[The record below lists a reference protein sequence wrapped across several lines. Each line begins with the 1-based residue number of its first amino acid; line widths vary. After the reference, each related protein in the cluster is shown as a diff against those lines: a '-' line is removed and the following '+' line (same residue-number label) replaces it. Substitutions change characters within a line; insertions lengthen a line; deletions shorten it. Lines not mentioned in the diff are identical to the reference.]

1 MTQVWGALL
10 IFVVCPLLGG
20 LPLTGW
26 WVQLATGK
34 RLAQIGTGNVGVS
47 AAFYHGG
54 TAVGLGGVFLEAFKG
69 IGAVLLARHFFPT
82 DPIWPVV
89 ALMALVMGRYWLSRG
104 AGVTNVSWG
113 FLAYDPLV
121 AVLGWLLSLIA
132 FTVLRERKQ
141 GRLFALV
148 LLPVLT
154 GMIHNDGARLVA
166 VACLMS
172 LIGWIYQKL
181 PDDLE
186 LPTQGTRTES
196 RRLFRFFRGES
207 ALQALDQVLD
217 PAVVGNKAATL
228 SQLKAWGYPVP
239 MGYILRAGDD
249 PAALLGLAEPS
260 PQQPLVVRS
269 SAVGEDGLGASAAG
283 QYVSV
288 TDVVDQEGLNGA
300 IATCFQAYN
309 RPSAAKYRQDQGLS
323 EAAMNVLVQQQ
334 IQGVISG
341 VAFSRDPIARCGH
354 NVVIE
359 ALPGP
364 ASQVVSGQITPRR
377 YHVAI
382 TSEDM
387 NPGDDWQLSDAVD
400 LPIESD
406 GEDSGVS
413 DESNES
419 GELDVGAFHGTPLRD
434 YPIPSRLI
442 QQIAYLTRHLE
453 CRFGDIPQD
462 VEWTYDGEQIWVLQ
476 SRPITTLVPLWTRK
490 IAAEVIPGVIR
501 PLTWSINQPLTCGV
515 WGDLFT
521 IVLGQR
527 AVGLDFSQTAMLHR
541 AHAYFNATL
550 LGDIFLRMGLPAES
564 LEFLT
569 RGAKFSRPPIVSTLR
584 NVPGLVK
591 LAKREWHLTK
601 RFARDNQEHFQPGL
615 DSLRSPYTLSPEDIK
630 QQIETILALLEKAT
644 FYNILG
650 PLSFAL
656 RKAILK
662 VDSAQLNYR
671 TNPEI
676 AAVEAIKDIARWQAF
691 LLDQLETVPT
701 DNEDLFEA
709 LAQLPESDQLFDQLD
724 GFLATYGYLSEVA
737 TDISVPT
744 WREQP
749 APVRTLLATFLR
761 QSPAAVPN
769 GPTNGSTNGS
779 SNGSVG
785 STKTDWKQRQVQTRL
800 DLKGQVAEVYNR
812 LLAEL
817 RTCFL
822 ALERHYIGNSSLQQA
837 GDIFF
842 LTWPEIKT
850 WGMSSALATRD
861 VQTSPADGITTRRQQ
876 YQADQNWTPPYLVY
890 GKDPLALS
898 IAPRTPRQTGRL
910 LTGIG
915 ASPGTLEGEVQ
926 VLTTLDTTV
935 PINQNTILVVPYTD
949 AGWAPLLANLGGLIA
964 EVGGQLSHGAIVAR
978 EYGIPAVMDVA
989 DVTQRLR
996 TGQRVRIDGQ
1006 QGTVEIL

>member
-10 IFVVCPLLGG
+10 IFAVCPLLGG

-34 RLAQIGTGNVGVS
+34 RLSQIGTGNVGVS

-54 TAVGLGGVFLEAFKG
+54 TVVGIGAVFLEAFKG
-69 IGAVLLARHFFPT
+69 IGAVLLARYFFPT

-121 AVLGWLLSLIA
+121 AILGWLLSLIA

-166 VACLMS
+166 VACLMG

-186 LPTQGTRTES
+186 LPAQGTRTES

-249 PAALLGLAEPS
+249 PSALLGLAEPTAT
-260 PQQPLVVRS
+260 QPLVVRS

-288 TDVVDQEGLNGA
+288 TDVVAQEGLDSA

-309 RPSAAKYRQDQGLS
+309 RPSAVKYRQDQGLS

-382 TSEDM
+382 TSDDM
-387 NPGDDWQLSDAVD
+387 NPGDGWQLSDAVD
-400 LPIESD
+400 LPLEPHD
-406 GEDSGVS
+406 D
-413 DESNES
+413 NP
-419 GELDVGAFHGTPLRD
+419 DVGPFHGTALPIRH
-434 YPIPSRLI
+434 PIPDRLI

-453 CRFGDIPQD
+453 RRFGDIPQD

-521 IVLGQR
+521 IVLGKR
-527 AVGLDFSQTAMLHR
+527 AAGLDFSQTAMLHR
-541 AHAYFNATL
+541 SHAYFNATL
-550 LGDIFLRMGLPAES
+550 LGDIFIRMGLPAES

-569 RGAKFSRPPIVSTLR
+569 RGAKFSRPPLVSTLR
-584 NVPGLVK
+584 NVPGLMK
-591 LAKREWHLTK
+591 LAKREWQLTK
-601 RFARDNQEHFQPGL
+601 SFAQDNQEHFQPGL
-615 DSLRSPYTLSPEDIK
+615 DSLQSPYTLSAEEIK
-630 QQIETILALLEKAT
+630 RQVETILALLEKAT

-671 TNPEI
+671 SNPEI

-691 LLDQLETVPT
+691 LLEQLETIPE

-761 QSPAAVPN
+761 QSPASVP
-769 GPTNGSTNGS
+769 NGSTNGAT
-779 SNGSVG
+779 NG

-842 LTWPEIKT
+842 LTWSEIKT
-850 WGMSSALATRD
+850 WGMSSALATCD
-861 VQTSPADGITTRRQQ
+861 MQNSPADSITTRRQQ
-876 YQADQNWTPPYLVY
+876 HQADQDWAPPYLVY
-890 GKDPLALS
+890 GRAPLTLS

>member
-1 MTQVWGALL
+1 MAQVWGALL
-10 IFVVCPLLGG
+10 IFLICPLLGG

-26 WVQLATGK
+26 WVQLTTGK
-34 RLAQIGTGNVGVS
+34 RLSQIGTGNVGVS

-54 TAVGLGGVFLEAFKG
+54 TVVGLGAVALEAFKG
-69 IGAVLLARHFFPT
+69 IGAVLLARQFFPV

-113 FLAYDPLV
+113 FLVYDPLV
-121 AVLGWLLSLIA
+121 AGLGWLLSLIA

-141 GRLFALV
+141 GRMFALV

-154 GMIHNDGARLVA
+154 GLVRNDIMRFVA
-166 VACLMS
+166 VACLMG

-196 RRLFRFFRGES
+196 RRFFRFFRGES
-207 ALQALDQVLD
+207 ALQALDQILD

-228 SQLKAWGYPVP
+228 SQLKNWGYPVP

-249 PAALLGLAEPS
+249 PAALFSLCQPS

-288 TDVVDQEGLNGA
+288 TDVVDQKGLEGA

-309 RPSAAKYRQDQGLS
+309 HPSAARYRQDLGLPETS
-323 EAAMNVLVQQQ
+323 MNVLVQQQ

-341 VAFSRDPIARCGH
+341 VAFSRDPITRCGH
-354 NVVIE
+354 DIVIE

-364 ASQVVSGQITPRR
+364 ASQVVSGQVTPQR
-377 YHVAI
+377 YHVTI
-382 TSEDM
+382 TPEDM
-387 NPGDDWQLSDAVD
+387 PPGGNWQLSDAVD
-400 LPIESD
+400 LPMEPRDQSM
-406 GEDSGVS
+406 
-413 DESNES
+413 
-419 GELDVGAFHGTPLRD
+419 DVGALHATPLPIRK
-434 YPIPSRLI
+434 PIPDRLI

-453 CRFGDIPQD
+453 QQFGDIPQD
-462 VEWTYDGEQIWVLQ
+462 VEWTYDGQQIWVLQ
-476 SRPITTLVPLWTRK
+476 SRPITTLIPLWTRK
-490 IAAEVIPGVIR
+490 IAAEVIPGVIH

-521 IVLGQR
+521 LVLGKR
-527 AVGLDFSQTAMLHR
+527 AAGLDFSQTAMLHR
-541 AHAYFNATL
+541 SYAYFNATL
-550 LGDIFLRMGLPAES
+550 LGDIFIRMGLPAES

-569 RGAKFSRPPIVSTLR
+569 RGAKFSRPPLVSTLR
-584 NVPGLVK
+584 NVPGLLK
-591 LAKREWHLTK
+591 LASREWTLEKDFKQDYQT
-601 RFARDNQEHFQPGL
+601 HFQPRL
-615 DSLRSPYTLSPEDIK
+615 EALKSPATLPPKEIAHQVEIIFSLLKR
-630 QQIETILALLEKAT
+630 AT

-662 VDSAQLNYR
+662 VDSDQLNYR
-671 TNPEI
+671 SNPEI
-676 AAVEAIKDIARWQAF
+676 AAIETIKNLAQRYSYLVQQLKTPSADAPSADGEE
-691 LLDQLETVPT
+691 LLQ
-701 DNEDLFEA
+701 A
-709 LAQLPESDQLFDQLD
+709 LAQLPDSAPLFEQFDA
-724 GFLATYGYLSEVA
+724 FLSKYGYLSEVA

-744 WREQP
+744 WQEQP
-749 APVRTLLATFLR
+749 APVRALLATFLK
-761 QSPAAVPN
+761 QPPAAHKE
-769 GPTNGSTNGS
+769 S
-779 SNGSVG
+779 SNSVSQTG
-785 STKTDWKQRQVQTRL
+785 WKQRQVQARL
-800 DLKGQVAEVYNR
+800 DLKGHIAEVYNR

-817 RTCFL
+817 RACFL
-822 ALERHYIGNSSLQQA
+822 ALEAHHLQHQSLQQP

-842 LTWPEIKT
+842 LTWPEIKD
-850 WGMSSALATRD
+850 WGTSSELAVYDQDRL
-861 VQTSPADGITTRRQQ
+861 SPLEQIAIRRQQ
-876 YQADQNWTPPYLVY
+876 HQADHDWVPPYLVY
-890 GKDPLALS
+890 GKDPITLS
-898 IAPRTPRQTGRL
+898 TAPRTPQQTGRL

-926 VLTTLDTTV
+926 VLTTLDTSV

-978 EYGIPAVMDVA
+978 EYGIPAVMDVT
-989 DVTQRLR
+989 DVTQRLH

>member
-1 MTQVWGALL
+1 MEQVWGALL
-10 IFVVCPLLGG
+10 IFVVCPLWGG

-34 RLAQIGTGNVGVS
+34 RLSQIGTGNVGVS

-54 TAVGLGGVFLEAFKG
+54 TVVGIGAVFLEAFKG
-69 IGAVLLARHFFPT
+69 IGAVLLARYFFPG

-89 ALMALVMGRYWLSRG
+89 ALIALVMGRYWLSQG

-113 FLAYDPLV
+113 FLVYDPLV
-121 AVLGWLLSLIA
+121 AVLGWLLSLVA

-141 GRLFALV
+141 GRMFALV

-154 GMIHNDGARLVA
+154 GMVHNDGLRLGA
-166 VACLMS
+166 VACLMA

-186 LPTQGTRTES
+186 LPDQGTRTES

-207 ALQALDQVLD
+207 ALQALDHVLD
-217 PAVVGNKAATL
+217 ATVVGNKAATL

-249 PAALLGLAEPS
+249 PAALLDLCQPT

-269 SAVGEDGLGASAAG
+269 SAVGEDGLGASSAG

-288 TDVVDQEGLNGA
+288 TDVVSEQGLNGA

-309 RPSAAKYRQDQGLS
+309 RPSAAQYRQDLGLP
-323 EAAMNVLVQQQ
+323 EAPMNVLVQQQ
-334 IQGVISG
+334 ISGVISG

-364 ASQVVSGQITPRR
+364 ASQVVSGQITPQR
-377 YHVAI
+377 YQVTI
-382 TSEDM
+382 TPEDLQS
-387 NPGDDWQLSDAVD
+387 DDHWQLSDAVD
-400 LPIESD
+400 LPMAPHGD
-406 GEDSGVS
+406 NPDDPAG
-413 DESNES
+413 ES
-419 GELDVGAFHGTPLRD
+419 GSPSGESSPSALSSQT
-434 YPIPSRLI
+434 PIPHRLI

-453 CRFGDIPQD
+453 KRFGDVPQD
-462 VEWTYDGEQIWVLQ
+462 VEWTYDGNQIWVLQ
-476 SRPITTLVPLWTRK
+476 SRPITTLMPLWTRK

-521 IVLGQR
+521 LVLGQR
-527 AVGLDFSQTAMLHR
+527 VAGLDFSQTAMLHR
-541 AHAYFNATL
+541 SHAYFNATL

-569 RGAKFSRPPIVSTLR
+569 RGAKFSRPPIMATLR
-584 NVPGLVK
+584 NLPGLMK
-591 LAKREWHLTK
+591 LVRREWHLTQQ
-601 RFARDNQEHFQPGL
+601 FERDNRQHFQPGF
-615 DSLRSPYTLSPEDIK
+615 DALRSPYELSAEEIK
-630 QQIETILALLEKAT
+630 QQIGTILALLEKAT
-644 FYNILG
+644 VYNILG

-656 RKAILK
+656 RKAILQ
-662 VDSAQLNYR
+662 VDSAALDYR
-671 TNPEI
+671 SNPEI
-676 AAVEAIKDIARWQAF
+676 AAIEAIKDIARWQSF
-691 LLDQLETVPT
+691 LLTQLDTVP
-701 DNEDLFEA
+701 EPPEALFES
-709 LAQLPESDQLFDQLD
+709 LAQLPESDQLFEQLD
-724 GFLATYGYLSEVA
+724 AFLLAYGHLSEVA
-737 TDISVPT
+737 TDISVPR

-749 APVRTLLATFLR
+749 APVKMLLATFLK
-761 QSPAAVPN
+761 QP
-769 GPTNGSTNGS
+769 PTTTDKS
-779 SNGSVG
+779 SHNV
-785 STKTDWKQRQVQTRL
+785 TKPGWKQRQVQIRL
-800 DLKGQVAEVYNR
+800 DLKGQVADVYNR

-817 RTCFL
+817 RICFL
-822 ALERHYIGNSSLQQA
+822 ALERHYIGDNSLQQA

-842 LTWPEIKT
+842 LTWPEIKE
-850 WGMSSALATRD
+850 WGASSALALNPLPD
-861 VQTSPADGITTRRQQ
+861 PPLDKIATRRQQ
-876 YQADQNWTPPYLVY
+876 YQADCVWRSPHLVY
-890 GKDPLALS
+890 GKDPMVLS
-898 IAPRTPRQTGRL
+898 MAPRTPEQTGRL

-926 VLTTLDTTV
+926 VLNTLDTTV
-935 PINQNTILVVPYTD
+935 TINRNTILVVPYTD

-978 EYGIPAVMDVA
+978 EYGIPAVMDVT

-1006 QGTVEIL
+1006 LGTVEIL

>member
-1 MTQVWGALL
+1 MAQVWGALL

-20 LPLTGW
+20 LPLTGL

-34 RLAQIGTGNVGVS
+34 RLSQIGTGNVGVS

-54 TAVGLGGVFLEAFKG
+54 TVVGLGAVFLEAFKG
-69 IGAVLLARHFFPT
+69 IGAVLLARHFFPV

-113 FLAYDPLV
+113 FLVYDPLV
-121 AVLGWLLSLIA
+121 AVLGWLLSLVA

-141 GRLFALV
+141 GRMFALV

-154 GMIHNDGARLVA
+154 GMVHNDGMRLVA
-166 VACLMS
+166 VACLMG

-217 PAVVGNKAATL
+217 PVVVGNKAATL
-228 SQLKAWGYPVP
+228 SQLKAWRYPVP
-239 MGYILRAGDD
+239 MGYILQAGDD
-249 PAALLGLAEPS
+249 PVALLELCQPS

-288 TDVVDQEGLNGA
+288 TDVVSQDGLVSA
-300 IATCFQAYN
+300 IAQCFQAYN
-309 RPSAAKYRQDQGLS
+309 RPSAVKYRQDQGLS

-334 IQGVISG
+334 IPGVISG
-341 VAFSRDPIARCGH
+341 VAFSRDPIARCGN

-364 ASQVVSGQITPRR
+364 ASQVVSGQLTPRR
-377 YHVAI
+377 YHVTI
-382 TSEDM
+382 TPEDM
-387 NPGDDWQLSDAVD
+387 QGDDWQLSDAVD
-400 LPIESD
+400 LPMESD
-406 GEDSGVS
+406 AADP
-413 DESNES
+413 
-419 GELDVGAFHGTPLRD
+419 VGNANPTHSPFSILHS
-434 YPIPSRLI
+434 PIPDRLI
-442 QQIAYLTRHLE
+442 QQIAYLTRQLE
-453 CRFGDIPQD
+453 RRFGDIPQD

-476 SRPITTLVPLWTRK
+476 SRPITTLIPLWTRK

-515 WGDLFT
+515 WGDVFT
-521 IVLGQR
+521 IVLGKR
-527 AVGLDFSQTAMLHR
+527 AAGLDFSQTAMLHR
-541 AHAYFNATL
+541 SNAYFNATL

-569 RGAKFSRPPIVSTLR
+569 RGAKFSRPPLMATLR
-584 NVPGLVK
+584 NLPGLMK
-591 LAKREWHLTK
+591 LATREWHLVQH
-601 RFARDNQEHFQPGL
+601 FNRDNRDYFQPGL
-615 DSLRSPYTLSPEDIK
+615 DALRSPYQLSPDAIK
-630 QQIETILALLEKAT
+630 EQVETILALLERAT

-656 RKAILK
+656 RKAVLK
-662 VDSAQLNYR
+662 VDSGQLNYR
-671 TNPEI
+671 ANPEI
-676 AAVEAIKDIARWQAF
+676 AAIETIKDIARWQSF
-691 LLDQLETVPT
+691 LLTQL
-701 DNEDLFEA
+701 DNIPDDHGELFEA
-709 LAQLPESDQLFDQLD
+709 LEQLPESDQLFEQLD
-724 GFLATYGYLSEVA
+724 AFLVTYGYLSEAA
-737 TDISVPT
+737 TDIAVPR
-744 WREQP
+744 WCEQP
-749 APVRTLLATFLR
+749 APVKTLLATFLK
-761 QSPAAVPN
+761 QPPGN
-769 GPTNGSTNGS
+769 T
-779 SNGSVG
+779 SNTSNDEPKQG
-785 STKTDWKQRQVQTRL
+785 WKQRQVQTRL
-800 DLKGQVAEVYNR
+800 DLKGNVAEVYNR

-817 RTCFL
+817 RMCFL
-822 ALERHYIGNSSLQQA
+822 ALERHYIGDKSLQRS

-842 LTWPEIKT
+842 LTWPEIRE
-850 WGMSSALATRD
+850 WGTSSALAIGDTPGD
-861 VQTSPADGITTRRQQ
+861 DKIATRRQQ
-876 YQADQNWTPPYLVY
+876 YQVDHVWKPPYLVY
-890 GKDPLALS
+890 GKDPMALS
-898 IAPRTPRQTGRL
+898 TAPRTPQQTGRL

-915 ASPGTLEGEVQ
+915 ASPGTLEGNVQ

-1006 QGTVEIL
+1006 QGTVEILSVETDADVWGG

>member
-10 IFVVCPLLGG
+10 IFLVCPLLGG

-26 WVQLATGK
+26 WVQLLTGK
-34 RLAQIGTGNVGVS
+34 RLSQIGTGNVGVS

-54 TAVGLGGVFLEAFKG
+54 TVAGLGAVALEAFKG
-69 IGAVLLARHFFPT
+69 IGAVLLADYFFPA

-113 FLAYDPLV
+113 FLVYDPVV
-121 AVLGWLLSLIA
+121 AILGWLLSLIA

-141 GRLFALV
+141 GRVFALV

-154 GMIHNDGARLVA
+154 GLVHNDGRRLVA
-166 VACLMS
+166 VACLMG

-186 LPTQGTRTES
+186 LPTQGTRMES

-207 ALQALDQVLD
+207 ALLALDQVLD
-217 PAVVGNKAATL
+217 ATKVGNKAATL
-228 SQLKAWGYPVP
+228 SQLKTWGYPVP
-239 MGYILRAGDD
+239 MGYILQAGDD
-249 PAALLGLAEPS
+249 PSALFELCQPS
-260 PQQPLVVRS
+260 NDQPIVVRS
-269 SAVGEDGLGASAAG
+269 SAMGEDGLGASAAG

-288 TDVVDQEGLNGA
+288 TDVVSRDGLEGA

-309 RPSAAKYRQDQGLS
+309 RPSAVRYRQDRGLP

-334 IQGVISG
+334 INGVISG

-354 NVVIE
+354 DVVIE

-364 ASQVVSGQITPRR
+364 ASQVVSGQITPQR
-377 YHVAI
+377 YHVTI
-382 TSEDM
+382 TPEDM
-387 NPGDDWQLSDAVD
+387 QSGDDWRLSDAID
-400 LPIESD
+400 LPMEPQ
-406 GEDSGVS
+406 
-413 DESNES
+413 DESIPGFAEV
-419 GELDVGAFHGTPLRD
+419 ETFHGTSLPIDNETPL
-434 YPIPSRLI
+434 PTNSHIPPRLI

-453 CRFGDIPQD
+453 QRFGDIPQD
-462 VEWTYDGEQIWVLQ
+462 VEWTYDGQQIWVLQ
-476 SRPITTLVPLWTRK
+476 SRPITTLIPLWTRK
-490 IAAEVIPGVIR
+490 IAAEVIPGVIH

-515 WGDLFT
+515 WGNLFT
-521 IVLGQR
+521 LVLGKR
-527 AVGLDFSQTAMLHR
+527 ATGLDFSQTAMLHR
-541 AHAYFNATL
+541 SHAYFNATL
-550 LGDIFLRMGLPAES
+550 LGDIFIRMGLPAES

-569 RGAKFSRPPIVSTLR
+569 RGAKFSRPPLISTIR
-584 NVPGLVK
+584 NLPGLIK
-591 LAKREWHLTK
+591 LATREWNLAKDFK
-601 RFARDNQEHFQPGL
+601 RDYKTLFQPGL
-615 DSLRSPYTLSPEDIK
+615 DALQSPYTLSPEDIK
-630 QQIETILALLEKAT
+630 QQIETIFSLLKRAT

-650 PLSFAL
+650 PLGFAL
-656 RKAILK
+656 CQAIFK
-662 VDSAQLNYR
+662 MNSTQLNYR
-671 TNPEI
+671 SNPEI
-676 AAVEAIKDIARWQAF
+676 AAIEALKELARQQIE
-691 LLDQLETVPT
+691 LIQQLETVP
-701 DNEDLFEA
+701 EDSEALFQA
-709 LAQLPESDQLFDQLD
+709 LAQLPNSAPLFEQLD
-724 GFLATYGYLSEVA
+724 QFLSTYGYLSEVA

-744 WREQP
+744 WQEQP
-749 APVRTLLATFLR
+749 APVKALLATFLK
-761 QSPAAVPN
+761 QPSAPAAEANTPQD
-769 GPTNGSTNGS
+769 S
-779 SNGSVG
+779 
-785 STKTDWKQRQVQTRL
+785 WKQRQVQARL
-800 DLKGQVAEVYNR
+800 DLKGNIAEVYNR

-822 ALERHYIGNSSLQQA
+822 ALERHYLDHQLLQQP

-842 LTWPEIKT
+842 LTWPEVKS
-850 WGMSSALATRD
+850 WGESSELTLYDEDRSAPK
-861 VQTSPADGITTRRQQ
+861 QITIRRQQ
-876 YQADQNWTPPYLVY
+876 HQVDNEWMPPYLVY
-890 GKDPLALS
+890 GKDPITLS
-898 IAPRTPRQTGRL
+898 TAPRTPKQTGRL

-915 ASPGTLEGEVQ
+915 ASPGTLEGKVQ
-926 VLTTLDTTV
+926 VLTRLDTTV

-989 DVTQRLR
+989 DVTQRLH

>member
-1 MTQVWGALL
+1 MEQVWGALL
-10 IFVVCPLLGG
+10 IFVVGPLWGG

-34 RLAQIGTGNVGVS
+34 RLSQVGTGNVGVS

-54 TAVGLGGVFLEAFKG
+54 TVVGIGAVVLEAFKG
-69 IGAVLLARHFFPT
+69 IGVVLLAQHFFPA

-89 ALMALVMGRYWLSRG
+89 ALMALVVGRYWLSQG

-113 FLAYDPLV
+113 FLVYDPLV
-121 AVLGWLLSLIA
+121 AVLGWLLSLVA

-154 GMIHNDGARLVA
+154 GMVHNDGIRLGA
-166 VACLMS
+166 VACLMG

-186 LPTQGTRTES
+186 LPDQGTRTES

-207 ALQALDQVLD
+207 ALQALDQKLD

-249 PAALLGLAEPS
+249 PAALLDLCQPD

-288 TDVVDQEGLNGA
+288 TDVVSEQGLNSA

-309 RPSAAKYRQDQGLS
+309 NPSAARYRQDLGLP
-323 EAAMNVLVQQQ
+323 EATMNVLVQQQ
-334 IQGVISG
+334 IPGVISG
-341 VAFSRDPIARCGH
+341 VAFSRDPIARCGDH
-354 NVVIE
+354 VVIE

-364 ASQVVSGQITPRR
+364 ASQVVSGHITPRR
-377 YHVAI
+377 YQVTI
-382 TSEDM
+382 TPEDM
-387 NPGDDWQLSDAVD
+387 QPGDQWQLSDAVD
-400 LPIESD
+400 LPIAAQGGAPNVVE
-406 GEDSGVS
+406 
-413 DESNES
+413 
-419 GELDVGAFHGTPLRD
+419 AFHGTPLQIHQ
-434 YPIPSRLI
+434 PIPDRLI

-453 CRFGDIPQD
+453 RRFGDIPQD
-462 VEWTYDGEQIWVLQ
+462 VEWTYDGEKIWVLQ
-476 SRPITTLVPLWTRK
+476 SRPITTLIPLWTRK

-521 IVLGQR
+521 LVLGQR
-527 AVGLDFSQTAMLHR
+527 AAGLDFSQTAMLHR
-541 AHAYFNATL
+541 SHAYFNATL

-569 RGAKFSRPPIVSTLR
+569 RGAKFSRPPVLATLR
-584 NVPGLVK
+584 NLPGLLK
-591 LAKREWHLTK
+591 LAHREWQLPQNF
-601 RFARDNQEHFQPGL
+601 RRDNSQHFQPGL
-615 DSLRSPYTLSPEDIK
+615 EGLKFPYELPPEEIK
-630 QQIETILALLEKAT
+630 QQIDEILALLEKAT

-656 RKAILK
+656 RKALLR
-662 VDSAQLNYR
+662 VDSDQLNYGS
-671 TNPEI
+671 NPEI
-676 AAVEAIKDIARWQAF
+676 AAIEAIKDIARWQSF
-691 LLDQLETVPT
+691 LLTQLDTVP
-701 DNEDLFEA
+701 EDHTELFDE
-709 LAQLPESDQLFDQLD
+709 LAQLPESEQLFEQLD
-724 GFLATYGYLSEVA
+724 AFLAKYGYLSEVA
-737 TDISVPT
+737 TDISVPR
-744 WREQP
+744 WHEQP
-749 APVRTLLATFLR
+749 APVKALLATFLK
-761 QSPAAVPN
+761 QSPGPKANAAQA
-769 GPTNGSTNGS
+769 GSGKNTAKPG
-779 SNGSVG
+779 
-785 STKTDWKQRQVQTRL
+785 WQQRQVQTRL
-800 DLKGQVAEVYNR
+800 ELKGEVAEIYNR

-822 ALERHYIGNSSLQQA
+822 ALERHYIGDNSLQQA

-842 LTWPEIKT
+842 LTWPELKE
-850 WGMSSALATRD
+850 WGTSSALAMHD
-861 VQTSPADGITTRRQQ
+861 LKNQPIDKIATRRQQ
-876 YQADQNWTPPYLVY
+876 HQTDQGWRAPHLVY
-890 GKDPLALS
+890 GKSPMTLS
-898 IAPRTPRQTGRL
+898 IAPRTPVQTGRL
-910 LTGIG
+910 LMGIG

-935 PINQNTILVVPYTD
+935 PINRNTILVVPYTD
-949 AGWAPLLANLGGLIA
+949 AGWAPLLANLGGLIS

-978 EYGIPAVMDVA
+978 EYGIPAVMDVT

-1006 QGTVEIL
+1006 LGTVEIL

>member
-10 IFVVCPLLGG
+10 IFLVCPLLGG

-26 WVQLATGK
+26 WVQLTTGK
-34 RLAQIGTGNVGVS
+34 RLAQLGTGNIGVS

-54 TAVGLGGVFLEAFKG
+54 TVAGVGAVALEAFKG
-69 IGAVLLARHFFPT
+69 IGAVLLAQYFFPG

-113 FLAYDPLV
+113 FLVYDPVV
-121 AVLGWLLSLIA
+121 AILGWLLSLIA

-141 GRLFALV
+141 GRIFALV

-154 GMIHNDGARLVA
+154 GLVHNNGMRLVA
-166 VACLMS
+166 VACLMG

-186 LPTQGTRTES
+186 LPTQGTRMES

-217 PAVVGNKAATL
+217 AANVGNKAATL
-228 SQLKAWGYPVP
+228 SQLKTWGYPVP
-239 MGYILRAGDD
+239 MGYVLQAGDD
-249 PAALLGLAEPS
+249 PSALFGLCQPS
-260 PQQPLVVRS
+260 PQQPVVVRS
-269 SAVGEDGLGASAAG
+269 SAIGEDGLGASAAG

-288 TDVVDQEGLNGA
+288 TDVVSQDGLETA

-309 RPSAAKYRQDQGLS
+309 HPSAVRYRQDQGLP

-334 IQGVISG
+334 VNGVISG

-354 NVVIE
+354 DVVIE

-364 ASQVVSGQITPRR
+364 ASQVVSGQMTPQR
-377 YHVAI
+377 YHVTI
-382 TSEDM
+382 TPEDM
-387 NPGDDWQLSDAVD
+387 QSGDDWQLSDAVD
-400 LPIESD
+400 LPMEPQGEST
-406 GEDSGVS
+406 SGVT
-413 DESNES
+413 EVET
-419 GELDVGAFHGTPLRD
+419 FHGASLATRSH
-434 YPIPSRLI
+434 IPPRLI

-453 CRFGDIPQD
+453 QRFGDIPQD
-462 VEWTYDGEQIWVLQ
+462 VEWTYDGEKIWVVQ
-476 SRPITTLVPLWTRK
+476 SRPITTLIPLWTRK
-490 IAAEVIPGVIR
+490 IAAEVIPGVIH

-521 IVLGQR
+521 LVLGKR
-527 AVGLDFSQTAMLHR
+527 AAGLDFSQTAMLHR
-541 AHAYFNATL
+541 SHAYFNATL
-550 LGDIFLRMGLPAES
+550 LGDIFIRMGLPAES

-569 RGAKFSRPPIVSTLR
+569 RGAKFNRPPLVSTLR
-584 NVPGLVK
+584 NIPGLIK
-591 LAKREWHLTK
+591 LATREWNLAK
-601 RFARDNQEHFQPGL
+601 DFQRDYQTHFQPGL
-615 DSLRSPYTLSPEDIK
+615 AGLQSPDTLSPEDIK
-630 QQIETILALLEKAT
+630 QQIETIFSLLKRAT

-650 PLSFAL
+650 PLGFAL
-656 RKAILK
+656 CQAIFK
-662 VDSAQLNYR
+662 VDSTQLAYHS
-671 TNPEI
+671 NPEI
-676 AAVEAIKDIARWQAF
+676 AAIETLKDLAGQQAG
-691 LLDQLETVPT
+691 LIQQLETVPE
-701 DNEDLFEA
+701 NSEALFQA
-709 LAQLPESDQLFDQLD
+709 LAQLPNSTPLFEQLEQ
-724 GFLATYGYLSEVA
+724 FLSTYGYLSEVA

-744 WREQP
+744 WQEQP
-749 APVRTLLATFLR
+749 APVKALLATFLK
-761 QSPAAVPN
+761 QPPI
-769 GPTNGSTNGS
+769 PTPKTNATQNS
-779 SNGSVG
+779 
-785 STKTDWKQRQVQTRL
+785 WKQRQVQARL
-800 DLKGQVAEVYNR
+800 DLKGNIAEVYNR

-817 RTCFL
+817 RGCFL
-822 ALERHYIGNSSLQQA
+822 ALERHYLDNQLLQQP

-842 LTWPEIKT
+842 LTWSEVRSWNTSSEIT
-850 WGMSSALATRD
+850 LYDQDRSEPNQVA
-861 VQTSPADGITTRRQQ
+861 IRRQQ
-876 YQADQNWTPPYLVY
+876 HQTDHEWKPPYLVY
-890 GKDPLALS
+890 GKDPITLS
-898 IAPRTPRQTGRL
+898 TPSRTPQQTGRL

-935 PINQNTILVVPYTD
+935 PISQNTILVVPYTD

-989 DVTQRLR
+989 DVTQRLH

>member
-1 MTQVWGALL
+1 MAQVWGALL
-10 IFVVCPLLGG
+10 IFLVCPLLGG

-26 WVQLATGK
+26 WVQLTTGK
-34 RLAQIGTGNVGVS
+34 RLAQLGTGNIGVS

-54 TAVGLGGVFLEAFKG
+54 TVAGVGAVALEAFKG
-69 IGAVLLARHFFPT
+69 IGAVLLADYFFPA

-89 ALMALVMGRYWLSRG
+89 ALMALVMGRYWLSQG

-113 FLAYDPLV
+113 FLAYDPVV
-121 AVLGWLLSLIA
+121 AILGWLLSLIA

-141 GRLFALV
+141 GRMFALV
-148 LLPVLT
+148 LLPILT
-154 GMIHNDGARLVA
+154 GLVHNNGMRVVA
-166 VACLMS
+166 VACLMG

-186 LPTQGTRTES
+186 LPSQGTRMES

-217 PAVVGNKAATL
+217 AAVVGNKAATL
-228 SQLKAWGYPVP
+228 SQLKTWGYPVP
-239 MGYILRAGDD
+239 MGYVLQAGDD
-249 PAALLGLAEPS
+249 PSALFTVCQPS
-260 PQQPLVVRS
+260 SQQPVVARS

-288 TDVVDQEGLNGA
+288 TDVVSRTGLESA

-309 RPSAAKYRQDQGLS
+309 HPSAVRYRQDRQLP

-334 IQGVISG
+334 VNGLISG
-341 VAFSRDPIARCGH
+341 VAFSRDPIARCG
-354 NVVIE
+354 NEVVIE

-377 YHVAI
+377 YHVTI
-382 TSEDM
+382 TPEDM
-387 NPGDDWQLSDAVD
+387 QSGEDWQLSDAVE
-400 LPIESD
+400 LPMEPAAT
-406 GEDSGVS
+406 
-413 DESNES
+413 
-419 GELDVGAFHGTPLRD
+419 DVETFHGTPLQIRH
-434 YPIPSRLI
+434 PIPDRLI

-453 CRFGDIPQD
+453 QRFGDIPQD
-462 VEWTYDGEQIWVLQ
+462 VEWSYDGQQIWVLQ
-476 SRPITTLVPLWTRK
+476 SRPITTLIPLWTRK
-490 IAAEVIPGVIR
+490 IAAEVIPGVIH

-521 IVLGQR
+521 LVLGKR
-527 AVGLDFSQTAMLHR
+527 AAGLDFSQTAMLHR
-541 AHAYFNATL
+541 SHAYFNATL
-550 LGDIFLRMGLPAES
+550 LGEIFIRMGLPAES

-569 RGAKFSRPPIVSTLR
+569 RGAKFSRPPLVSTLR
-584 NVPGLVK
+584 NIPGLIK
-591 LAKREWHLTK
+591 LATREWNLAK
-601 RFARDNQEHFQPGL
+601 DFQQDYQRYFQPGL
-615 DSLRSPYTLSPEDIK
+615 DALQSPYDLPTEAI
-630 QQIETILALLEKAT
+630 QQQVETIFSLLKRAT

-650 PLSFAL
+650 PLGFAL
-656 RKAILK
+656 CQAIFK
-662 VDSAQLNYR
+662 VDSTQLNYR
-671 TNPEI
+671 SNPEI
-676 AAVEAIKDIARWQAF
+676 AAIEALKTLAQQQAD
-691 LLDQLETVPT
+691 LLEQLETVP
-701 DNEDLFEA
+701 DDSEALFQA
-709 LAQLPESDQLFDQLD
+709 LAQLPQSNQLFAQFDE
-724 GFLATYGYLSEVA
+724 FLSTYGHLSEVA

-744 WREQP
+744 WQEQP
-749 APVRTLLATFLR
+749 APVKALLATFLK
-761 QSPAAVPN
+761 QPPA
-769 GPTNGSTNGS
+769 STA
-779 SNGSVG
+779 
-785 STKTDWKQRQVQTRL
+785 KTSATQNNWKQRQVQARL
-800 DLKGQVAEVYNR
+800 DLKGKIAEVYNR

-822 ALERHYIGNSSLQQA
+822 ALERHYLDNQVLQQP

-842 LTWPEIKT
+842 LTWPTIKT
-850 WGMSSALATRD
+850 WGTSSALTLNDTGDSTMEQIAK
-861 VQTSPADGITTRRQQ
+861 RRQQ
-876 YQADQNWTPPYLVY
+876 RQADHLWKPPYLVY
-890 GKDPLALS
+890 GKDPITLS
-898 IAPRTPRQTGRL
+898 TAPRTPQQTGRL

-989 DVTQRLR
+989 DVTQRLH

>member
-1 MTQVWGALL
+1 MAQVWGALL
-10 IFVVCPLLGG
+10 IFLVCPLLGG

-26 WVQLATGK
+26 WVQLTTGK
-34 RLAQIGTGNVGVS
+34 RLSQIGTGNIGVS

-54 TAVGLGGVFLEAFKG
+54 TVVGLGAVALEAFKG
-69 IGAVLLARHFFPT
+69 IGAVLLARHFFPV

-89 ALMALVMGRYWLSRG
+89 ALMALVMGRYWLSQG

-121 AVLGWLLSLIA
+121 AILGWLLSLIA

-141 GRLFALV
+141 GRMFALV

-154 GMIHNDGARLVA
+154 GMIHNSGVRMVA
-166 VACLMS
+166 VACLMG

-186 LPTQGTRTES
+186 LPAQGTRTKS
-196 RRLFRFFRGES
+196 QRLFRFFRGES
-207 ALQALDQVLD
+207 ALQALDQILD

-239 MGYILRAGDD
+239 MGYILQAGDD
-249 PAALLGLAEPS
+249 PTALFDLCQPS
-260 PQQPLVVRS
+260 PQQPVVARS

-288 TDVVDQEGLNGA
+288 TDVVDQADLEGA

-309 RPSAAKYRQDQGLS
+309 RPSAVQYRRDLGLTDAS
-323 EAAMNVLVQQQ
+323 MNVLVQQQ
-334 IQGVISG
+334 IQGIISG

-354 NVVIE
+354 DVVIE

-364 ASQVVSGQITPRR
+364 ASQVVSGQTTPRR
-377 YHVAI
+377 YHVTI
-382 TSEDM
+382 TPEDM
-387 NPGDDWQLSDAVD
+387 QSGDNWQLSDAVD
-400 LPIESD
+400 FPMEPNEESSARV
-406 GEDSGVS
+406 ET
-413 DESNES
+413 
-419 GELDVGAFHGTPLRD
+419 FHGTSLPSTD
-434 YPIPSRLI
+434 QSIPSRLI
-442 QQIAYLTRHLE
+442 QQIAYLTRQLE
-453 CRFGDIPQD
+453 QRFGDIPQD
-462 VEWTYDGEQIWVLQ
+462 VEWTYDGKQIWVLQ

-490 IAAEVIPGVIR
+490 IAAEVIPGVIH

-515 WGDLFT
+515 WGDLFSL
-521 IVLGQR
+521 VLGKR
-527 AVGLDFSQTAMLHR
+527 ANGLDFSQTAMLHR
-541 AHAYFNATL
+541 SHAYFNATL
-550 LGDIFLRMGLPAES
+550 LGNIFIRMGLPAES

-569 RGAKFSRPPIVSTLR
+569 RGAKFSRPPLTATLR
-584 NVPGLVK
+584 NLPGLLK
-591 LAKREWHLTK
+591 LARREWNLPKQFNQDNTK
-601 RFARDNQEHFQPGL
+601 HFQPGL
-615 DSLRSPYTLSPEDIK
+615 EALQSPYSLSPEQIK
-630 QQIETILALLEKAT
+630 HQIEAILSLLKIAT

-656 RKAILK
+656 RKAIFK
-662 VDSAQLNYR
+662 IDSTQLNYR
-671 TNPEI
+671 SNPEI
-676 AAVEAIKDIARWQAF
+676 AAIEAIKQLAQHQSH
-691 LLDQLETVPT
+691 LVQQLDTIPA
-701 DNEDLFEA
+701 DNTEFFAA
-709 LAQLPESDQLFDQLD
+709 LAQLPSSTELLQQLD
-724 GFLATYGYLSEVA
+724 ALLETYGYLSEVA

-744 WREQP
+744 WKEQP
-749 APVRTLLATFLR
+749 APVKALLATFLKEPPKPS
-761 QSPAAVPN
+761 QTSHQTVKKS
-769 GPTNGSTNGS
+769 G
-779 SNGSVG
+779 
-785 STKTDWKQRQVQTRL
+785 WKQRQVQTRL
-800 DLKGQVAEVYNR
+800 TLKGNIAEVYNR

-817 RTCFL
+817 RSCFL
-822 ALERHYIGNSSLQQA
+822 ALEQYYLKNQALQKP

-842 LTWPEIKT
+842 LTWPEIQS
-850 WGMSSALATRD
+850 WGTASEIILYHKEKNPLPQIATRY
-861 VQTSPADGITTRRQQ
+861 QQ
-876 YQADQNWTPPYLVY
+876 HQVDHSWKPPYLVY
-890 GKDPLALS
+890 GKAPLTLS
-898 IAPRTPRQTGRL
+898 TAPRTPTQTGRL

-915 ASPGTLEGEVQ
+915 ASPGTLEGNVQ

-935 PINQNTILVVPYTD
+935 PINQDTILVVPYTD

-1006 QGTVEIL
+1006 RGTVEIL

>member
-1 MTQVWGALL
+1 MAQVWGALL
-10 IFVVCPLLGG
+10 IFIVCPLLGG

-26 WVQLATGK
+26 WVQLTTGK
-34 RLAQIGTGNVGVS
+34 RLSQIGTGNVGVS

-54 TAVGLGGVFLEAFKG
+54 TAVGLGAVFLEAFKG
-69 IGAVLLARHFFPT
+69 IGAVLLARHFFPV

-89 ALMALVMGRYWLSRG
+89 ALIALVMGRYWISRG

-121 AVLGWLLSLIA
+121 AILGWLLSLIA

-141 GRLFALV
+141 GRMFALV

-154 GMIHNDGARLVA
+154 GMVHNDGMRLVA
-166 VACLMS
+166 VACLMG

-186 LPTQGTRTES
+186 LPDQGTRTKS

-217 PAVVGNKAATL
+217 PKVVGNKAATL

-239 MGYILRAGDD
+239 MGYVLQAGDD
-249 PAALLGLAEPS
+249 PAALFELCQPS
-260 PQQPLVVRS
+260 VEQPLVARS
-269 SAVGEDGLGASAAG
+269 SAIGEDGLGASAAG

-288 TDVVDQEGLNGA
+288 TDVVSQDGLQGA

-309 RPSAAKYRQDQGLS
+309 RPSAIRYRQDQGLS
-323 EAAMNVLVQQQ
+323 DAAMNVLIQQQ
-334 IQGVISG
+334 IPGVISG

-364 ASQVVSGQITPRR
+364 ASRVVSGQITPRR
-377 YHVAI
+377 YYVTI
-382 TSEDM
+382 TPEELQ
-387 NPGDDWQLSDAVD
+387 PGDNWQLSDAVD
-400 LPIESD
+400 LPMD
-406 GEDSGVS
+406 PREDEPIDAVS
-413 DESNES
+413 SAALS
-419 GELDVGAFHGTPLRD
+419 PS
-434 YPIPSRLI
+434 PIPPRLI

-453 CRFGDIPQD
+453 RRFGDIPQD

-521 IVLGQR
+521 IVLGKR
-527 AVGLDFSQTAMLHR
+527 ATGLDFSQTAMLHR
-541 AHAYFNATL
+541 SHAYFNATL
-550 LGDIFLRMGLPAES
+550 LGDIFLRMGLPPES

-569 RGAKFSRPPIVSTLR
+569 RGAKFSRPPLVATLR
-584 NVPGLVK
+584 NVPGLIK
-591 LAKREWHLTK
+591 LATREWQLVKH
-601 RFARDNQEHFQPGL
+601 FDQDNREYFQPGL
-615 DSLRSPYTLSPEDIK
+615 KALRSPYELSPDAIK
-630 QQIETILALLEKAT
+630 QQIETIFVLLEKAT

-656 RKAILK
+656 RKAVLK

-671 TNPEI
+671 SNPEI
-676 AAVEAIKDIARWQAF
+676 AAIEAIKEIAQWQSF
-691 LLDQLETVPT
+691 LLKQLESVP
-701 DNEDLFEA
+701 EHQEALFDA
-709 LAQLPESDQLFDQLD
+709 LAQLPESDQLFEQLD
-724 GFLATYGYLSEVA
+724 AFLANYGYLSEVA
-737 TDISVPT
+737 TDISVPR
-744 WREQP
+744 WCEQP
-749 APVRTLLATFLR
+749 TPVKVLLATFLK
-761 QSPAAVPN
+761 QPPEATSN
-769 GPTNGSTNGS
+769 S
-779 SNGSVG
+779 SKETAQQG
-785 STKTDWKQRQVQTRL
+785 WKQRQVQTRL
-800 DLKGQVAEVYNR
+800 NLKGKVAEVYNR

-822 ALERHYIGNSSLQQA
+822 ALERHYIGDNSFQEA

-842 LTWPEIKT
+842 LTWSEIKQ
-850 WGMSSALATRD
+850 WGASSALAPQNAHAKTVD
-861 VQTSPADGITTRRQQ
+861 KITARRQQ
-876 YQADQNWTPPYLVY
+876 YQADRVWKPPYLVY
-890 GKDPLALS
+890 GRDPMMLS
-898 IAPRTPRQTGRL
+898 MTPRTPQQTGRL

-989 DVTQRLR
+989 DVTQRLH

-1006 QGTVEIL
+1006 RGTIEIL

>member
-1 MTQVWGALL
+1 MEQVWGALL
-10 IFVVCPLLGG
+10 IFILCPLLGG

-26 WVQLATGK
+26 WVQLATGQQ
-34 RLAQIGTGNVGVS
+34 LSQIGTGNVGVS

-54 TAVGLGGVFLEAFKG
+54 TVVGIGAVCLEAFKG
-69 IGAVLLARHFFPT
+69 IGAVLLARQFFPV

-89 ALMALVMGRYWLSRG
+89 ALMALVMGRYWLARG

-113 FLAYDPLV
+113 FLVYDPLV
-121 AVLGWLLSLIA
+121 AVLGWLLSLVA

-141 GRLFALV
+141 GRVFALV

-154 GMIHNDGARLVA
+154 GLVHNDGMRLMA
-166 VACLMS
+166 VACLMT

-186 LPTQGTRTES
+186 LPSQGTRTES

-207 ALQALDQVLD
+207 ALQALDQILD

-239 MGYILRAGDD
+239 MGYILRPGDD
-249 PAALLGLAEPS
+249 PAALLALCQPS
-260 PQQPLVVRS
+260 VQQPLVARS

-288 TDVVDQEGLNGA
+288 TDVVSQEGLKGA

-309 RPSAAKYRQDQGLS
+309 RPSAVRYRQDLGLPD
-323 EAAMNVLVQQQ
+323 APMNVLVQQQ
-334 IQGVISG
+334 IHGVVSG

-354 NVVIE
+354 DVVIE

-364 ASQVVSGQITPRR
+364 ASQVVSGQMTPRR
-377 YHVAI
+377 YHVTI
-382 TSEDM
+382 TPEDRQ
-387 NPGDDWQLSDAVD
+387 PGDDWQLSEAVD
-400 LPIESD
+400 LPM
-406 GEDSGVS
+406 
-413 DESNES
+413 ESN
-419 GELDVGAFHGTPLRD
+419 GGDVEAFHGTPLQIHD
-434 YPIPSRLI
+434 PIPDRLI
-442 QQIAYLTRHLE
+442 QQIAYLARHLE
-453 CRFGDIPQD
+453 GRFGDIPQD

-476 SRPITTLVPLWTRK
+476 SRPITTLIPLWTRK
-490 IAAEVIPGVIR
+490 IAAEVIPGVIH

-521 IVLGQR
+521 IVLGKR
-527 AVGLDFSQTAMLHR
+527 AAGLDFSQTAMLHR
-541 AHAYFNATL
+541 SHAYFNATL
-550 LGDIFLRMGLPAES
+550 LGDIFLRMGLPSES

-569 RGAKFSRPPIVSTLR
+569 RGAKFSRPPVTTTLR
-584 NVPGLVK
+584 NLPGLTK
-591 LAKREWHLTK
+591 LAAREWQLVKT
-601 RFARDNQEHFQPGL
+601 FERDHREHFQPGL
-615 DSLRSPYTLSPEDIK
+615 ASLKSPHTLPPDKIK
-630 QQIETILALLEKAT
+630 QQIETIFALLEKAT

-656 RKAILK
+656 RKAVLK
-662 VDSAQLNYR
+662 VDSLQLNYR
-671 TNPEI
+671 SNPEI
-676 AAVEAIKDIARWQAF
+676 AAIEAIKAVAQQQSSLVA
-691 LLDQLETVPT
+691 QLETVPE
-701 DNEDLFEA
+701 DNGDLLDA
-709 LAQLPESDQLFDQLD
+709 LAQLPDSAELFEQLETV
-724 GFLATYGYLSEVA
+724 LATYGYLSEVA

-749 APVRTLLATFLR
+749 APVKNLLATFLKQPPTPT
-761 QSPAAVPN
+761 QSARPVKL
-769 GPTNGSTNGS
+769 S
-779 SNGSVG
+779 
-785 STKTDWKQRQVQTRL
+785 WKQRQVQTRL
-800 DLKGQVAEVYNR
+800 DLKGSIAEVYNR

-817 RTCFL
+817 RDCFL
-822 ALERHYIGNSSLQQA
+822 ALERHYIDNHSLSQP

-842 LTWPEIKT
+842 LTWPEVKL
-850 WGMSSALATRD
+850 WGTSSALAVPD
-861 VQTSPADGITTRRQQ
+861 AQHQPIDKIATRRQQ
-876 YQADQNWTPPYLVY
+876 HQANHGWATPYLVY
-890 GKDPLALS
+890 GKDPIALS
-898 IAPRTPRQTGRL
+898 IAPRTPKQTGRL

-915 ASPGTLEGEVQ
+915 ASPGTLEGNVQ
-926 VLTTLDTTV
+926 VLTTLDTAV
-935 PINQNTILVVPYTD
+935 PTDQNTILVVPYTD

-989 DVTQRLR
+989 DVTRRLH

>member
-1 MTQVWGALL
+1 MAQVWGALL
-10 IFVVCPLLGG
+10 IFLVCPLWGG

-26 WVQLATGK
+26 WVLLATGK
-34 RLAQIGTGNVGVS
+34 RLSQMGTGNVGVS

-54 TAVGLGGVFLEAFKG
+54 TVVGLGAVALEAFKG
-69 IGAVLLARHFFPT
+69 IGAVLLAQHFFPR

-113 FLAYDPLV
+113 FLVYDPLV
-121 AVLGWLLSLIA
+121 AILGWLLSLVA

-141 GRLFALV
+141 GRMFALV

-154 GMIHNDGARLVA
+154 GLVHGNGMRVAA
-166 VACLMS
+166 VACLMG

-217 PAVVGNKAATL
+217 STKVGNKAATL

-239 MGYILRAGDD
+239 MGYILQAGDD
-249 PAALLGLAEPS
+249 PSALLGLCQPS

-269 SAVGEDGLGASAAG
+269 SAVGEDGLGASSAG

-288 TDVVDQEGLNGA
+288 TDVVSQAGLEGA

-309 RPSAAKYRQDQGLS
+309 RPSAVKYRQDLGLS
-323 EAAMNVLVQQQ
+323 EASMNVLVQQQ

-354 NVVIE
+354 DVVIE

-364 ASQVVSGQITPRR
+364 ASRVVSGQITPQR
-377 YHVAI
+377 YHVTI
-382 TSEDM
+382 TPEDM
-387 NPGDDWQLSDAVD
+387 QSGDDWQLSDAVD
-400 LPIESD
+400 LPMDPNEESST
-406 GEDSGVS
+406 EV
-413 DESNES
+413 ETC
-419 GELDVGAFHGTPLRD
+419 HGTSLPQVGQS
-434 YPIPSRLI
+434 IPPRLI

-453 CRFGDIPQD
+453 QRFGDIPQD
-462 VEWTYDGEQIWVLQ
+462 VEWTYDGEHIWVLQ
-476 SRPITTLVPLWTRK
+476 SRPITTLRPLWTRK
-490 IAAEVIPGVIR
+490 IAAEVIPGVIH

-521 IVLGQR
+521 LVLGQR
-527 AVGLDFSQTAMLHR
+527 AAGLDFSQTAMLHR
-541 AHAYFNATL
+541 SHAYFNATL
-550 LGDIFLRMGLPAES
+550 LGDIFIRMGLPAES

-569 RGAKFSRPPIVSTLR
+569 RGAKFSRPPLAATLR
-584 NVPGLVK
+584 NLPGLLK
-591 LAKREWHLTK
+591 LATREWQLAKDFK
-601 RFARDNQEHFQPGL
+601 RDYQTHFQPGL
-615 DSLRSPYTLSPEDIK
+615 HSLKSPHTLSPEDIK
-630 QQIETILALLEKAT
+630 QQIESILSLLKRAT
-644 FYNILG
+644 LYNILG
-650 PLSFAL
+650 PLGFAL
-656 RKAILK
+656 CKAILT

-671 TNPEI
+671 SNPEL
-676 AAVEAIKDIARWQAF
+676 AAVEAIKDIARQHAS
-691 LLDQLETVPT
+691 LLPQLETVP
-701 DNEDLFEA
+701 DDSEECLHA
-709 LAQLPESDQLFDQLD
+709 LAQLPDSAPLFEQLD
-724 GFLATYGYLSEVA
+724 NFLASYGYLSEVA
-737 TDISVPT
+737 TDISVPI
-744 WREQP
+744 WQEQP
-749 APVRTLLATFLR
+749 APIRALLVTFLK
-761 QSPAAVPN
+761 QPPAPTQGAKGTITKPN
-769 GPTNGSTNGS
+769 
-779 SNGSVG
+779 
-785 STKTDWKQRQVQTRL
+785 WKQRQVQTRL
-800 DLKGQVAEVYNR
+800 DLKGNIAEVYNR

-817 RTCFL
+817 RACFL
-822 ALERHYIGNSSLQQA
+822 ALEQHYLHDHSLQEP

-842 LTWPEIKT
+842 LTWPEIQT
-850 WGMSSALATRD
+850 WGTSSSLTVYDQDR
-861 VQTSPADGITTRRQQ
+861 SPLSSVVIRRQQ
-876 YQADQNWTPPYLVY
+876 RQIDGAWKPPYLVY
-890 GKDPLALS
+890 GKDPITLS
-898 IAPRTPRQTGRL
+898 TAPRTPIQTGRL

-915 ASPGTLEGEVQ
+915 ASPGTLEGKVQ
-926 VLTTLDTTV
+926 VLNTLDTTV
-935 PINQNTILVVPYTD
+935 PIDQNTILVVPYTD

-978 EYGIPAVMDVA
+978 EYGIPAVMDVT

>member
-10 IFVVCPLLGG
+10 IFAVCPLLGG

-34 RLAQIGTGNVGVS
+34 RLSQIGTGNVGVS

-54 TAVGLGGVFLEAFKG
+54 TVVGLGAVALEAFKG
-69 IGAVLLARHFFPT
+69 IGAVLLARFFFPA

-113 FLAYDPLV
+113 FLVYDPLV
-121 AVLGWLLSLIA
+121 AVLGWLLSLVA

-141 GRLFALV
+141 GRLFALI

-154 GMIHNDGARLVA
+154 GMVHSDGARLVA
-166 VACLMS
+166 VACLMG

-217 PAVVGNKAATL
+217 PTVVGNKAATL

-249 PAALLGLAEPS
+249 PSALLGLAEPT
-260 PQQPLVVRS
+260 PEQPLVARS

-288 TDVVDQEGLNGA
+288 TDVVSQDGLVSA
-300 IATCFQAYN
+300 IATCFQAYS
-309 RPSAAKYRQDQGLS
+309 RPSAVKYRQDQGLPD
-323 EAAMNVLVQQQ
+323 APMNVLVQQQ

-354 NVVIE
+354 SVVIE

-364 ASQVVSGQITPRR
+364 ASQVVSGQMTPRR

-382 TSEDM
+382 TPEDM

-400 LPIESD
+400 LPMESD
-406 GEDSGVS
+406 GEDSDVADVS
-413 DESNES
+413 SIRQ
-419 GELDVGAFHGTPLRD
+419 RD
-434 YPIPSRLI
+434 YPIPDRLI

-453 CRFGDIPQD
+453 QRFGDIPQD
-462 VEWTYDGEQIWVLQ
+462 VEWTYDGQHIWVLQ
-476 SRPITTLVPLWTRK
+476 SRPITTLIPLWTRK

-521 IVLGQR
+521 IVLGKR
-527 AVGLDFSQTAMLHR
+527 ATGLDFSQTAMLHR
-541 AHAYFNATL
+541 SHAYFNATL

-569 RGAKFSRPPIVSTLR
+569 RGAKFNRPPLMATVR
-584 NVPGLVK
+584 NVPGLLK
-591 LAKREWHLTK
+591 LAVREWQLVG
-601 RFARDNQEHFQPGL
+601 RFEQDNREHFQPGFN
-615 DSLRSPYTLSPEDIK
+615 SLRSPYELSAEDIK
-630 QQIETILALLEKAT
+630 RQIETIVSLLEKAT

-656 RKAILK
+656 RKAVLQ
-662 VDSAQLNYR
+662 VDSAQINYR
-671 TNPEI
+671 SNPEI
-676 AAVEAIKDIARWQAF
+676 AAVESIKDIARWQSF
-691 LLDQLETVPT
+691 LLEQLDIVP
-701 DNEDLFEA
+701 DDPEDLLDA
-709 LAQLPESDQLFDQLD
+709 LSLLPESDQLFEQLD
-724 GFLATYGYLSEVA
+724 AVLGSYGYLSEAA
-737 TDISVPT
+737 TDISVPR
-744 WREQP
+744 WQEQP
-749 APVRTLLATFLR
+749 APVKRLLATFLK
-761 QSPAAVPN
+761 QPPKSD
-769 GPTNGSTNGS
+769 
-779 SNGSVG
+779 SVTSLPKQG
-785 STKTDWKQRQVQTRL
+785 WKQRQVQTRL
-800 DLKGQVAEVYNR
+800 DLKGQIAEVYNR

-817 RTCFL
+817 RLCFL
-822 ALERHYIGNSSLQQA
+822 ALERHYIGNNSLQQA

-842 LTWPEIKT
+842 LTWPEIKA
-850 WGMSSALATRD
+850 WGSGSALAVRQSQD
-861 VQTSPADGITTRRQQ
+861 IDPITSRRQQ
-876 YQADQNWTPPYLVY
+876 HQSDGEWKPPYLVY
-890 GKDPLALS
+890 GKDPITLS
-898 IAPRTPRQTGRL
+898 IAPRTPAQTGRL

-978 EYGIPAVMDVA
+978 EYGIPAVMDVT

-1006 QGTVEIL
+1006 QGTVEILSA